1 MIHGGKEKLFEFINY
16 LSLSLEKKLRIRKS
30 VFLNW
35 AFTLNRSIEVSCRS
49 SITCNAEKGVS
60 IFVTIRLTGNVL
72 ETLVVQNFNCYTFF
86 HPQFNKDFS
95 LPLIYSEMFVLVFS
109 K

>member
-60 IFVTIRLTGNVL
+60 IFVTIRLTRNVL
-72 ETLVVQNFNCYTFF
+72 ETLVVQNFNCYTLFY
-86 HPQFNKDFS
+86 PQFN
-95 LPLIYSEMFVLVFS
+95 
-109 K
+109 

>member
-60 IFVTIRLTGNVL
+60 IFVTIRLTRNVL

-86 HPQFNKDFS
+86 YPQFN
-95 LPLIYSEMFVLVFS
+95 
-109 K
+109 